1 MEEKLVK
8 WSIWQLFMISF
19 RSLLLITG
27 RLYLLKLLNDPL
39 WPGYWFFF
47 SLCLLIPGTIFFIS
61 GILYDPNYK
70 KKEKIISQKQA
81 LEEVNVRVIQ
91 IKTKGGF

>member
-1 MEEKLVK
+1 MVK
-8 WSIWQLFMISF
+8 WSISKLFMISF
-19 RSLLLITG
+19 GSLLLITG
-27 RLYLLKLLNDPL
+27 GLCLLKLLNDPL

-47 SLCLLIPGTIFFIS
+47 SLSLLIPGTIFFIS

-70 KKEKIISQKQA
+70 KNEKIISQKQA
-81 LEEVNVRVIQ
+81 LDEVNARVIQ